1 MPKGA
6 RMSYADKN
14 STESRSPLKA
24 APLRYAGQSLD
35 EEIQRVLEDDVLV
48 YLMAASFAIVLALH
62 EWWRW
67 YSNTP
72 PQPVVFTIFGMG
84 VLAYTARKVV
94 LGRRKLKTL
103 RMARDGERS
112 VGQFLEGLRGNGYRV
127 LHDIVGDNFNIDHLL
142 IGPKGV
148 FTVETKTMSKPGS
161 GKPEIDYDGTQI
173 LVNGFKPDR
182 DPVVQAKA
190 QAHWIK
196 ELVKELTGKSI
207 TVRPTVVYPGW
218 FINQTQKASRPDVW
232 VLNPKALATF
242 IENSEGELSDED
254 VRSFH
259 AHLSRY
265 VRNSER

>member
-1 MPKGA
+1 
-6 RMSYADKN
+6 MSYEDKN
-14 STESRSPLKA
+14 SAKSRSPLKG

-35 EEIQRVLEDDVLV
+35 EEIQRVLEDDVLI
-48 YLMAASFAIVLALH
+48 YLVAAAFVFALAFY
-62 EWWRW
+62 EWWRSF
-67 YSNTP
+67 SNAP
-72 PQPVVFTIFGMG
+72 PHPVFLTLIAMV
-84 VLAYTARKVV
+84 VWVYTARKIT
-94 LGRRKLKTL
+94 LAMRKIKTL
-103 RMARDGERS
+103 RLARDGEKV
-112 VGQFLEGLRGNGYRV
+112 VGQFLEGLRENGYRV

-148 FTVETKTMSKPGS
+148 FTIETKTMSKPAR
-161 GKPEIDYDGTQI
+161 GKSEIDYDGTQI

-196 ELVKELTGKSI
+196 ELVKELTGKTI
-207 TVRPTVVYPGW
+207 AVQPAVVYPGW
-218 FINQTQKASRPDVW
+218 FINQTPKGSRPEVW

-242 IENSEGELSDED
+242 IDNSDGELSDED